1 MFKLGNSLGEKP
13 MNLLTINKMSK
24 VYMERKVFDEVDF
37 SVNEGEKI
45 GIIGI
50 NGTGKSTLLKIIS
63 GLEEPDTGTV
73 IKGNKVHITYL
84 SQNPEFNADSSI
96 LDYVVDG
103 DDTLEGEAK
112 RILNKLGFNDYS
124 VPAEI
129 LSGGQKKR
137 VALAKSL
144 IAKSD
149 ILVLDEPTNHI
160 DSEMAAFLESFLKK
174 YKGAVVMVTHDRYFL
189 DRVVNRIVEID
200 KGRLY
205 SYDENYEGYL
215 KLKAEREEMAMSS
228 QKKRL
233 NILRNELEWIRRGAR
248 ARSTKQKARIER
260 YENMKSIKLI
270 KEDANVEMSSMASR
284 MGKKTIEL
292 NNICKSYGGKT
303 LINDFTHI
311 FLKGETIGFI
321 GRNGCGKTT
330 LIKIIAG
337 LTEPDSGYV
346 EKGETIKIG
355 YFSQENEYMDE
366 NLRAIDYI
374 REGAEYIQTS
384 EGPVSASV
392 MLERFL
398 FTPELQ
404 YGVIG
409 KMSGGEKRRLYLL
422 RILMEAPNVLI
433 LDEPTNDLD
442 IQTMSILED
451 YLEGFDGIVITVS
464 HDRYFI
470 DKAVDRL
477 FVFGENG
484 IIQEK
489 ILYDADTL
497 FSDIMRED
505 GELTAASQSNGY
517 AGTDKEK
524 TQNKTTKDNWKNE
537 QNIPKKLKMTYKEQK
552 EFETIDDDIAAL
564 EEHIKSLDKEM
575 EKYATDFIK
584 LNQLVI
590 EKQETEQKLSDKMD
604 RWVYLNDLRE
614 QIDGQL

>member
-1 MFKLGNSLGEKP
+1 

-37 SVNEGEKI
+37 SINEGEKI

-50 NGTGKSTLLKIIS
+50 NGTGKSTLLKIIA
-63 GLEEPDTGTV
+63 GLEEPDSGSV

-84 SQNPEFNADSSI
+84 PQNPEFKSETSI
-96 LDYVVDG
+96 LDYVTNG

-112 RILNKLGFNDYS
+112 RILNKLGFDDYS
-124 VPAEI
+124 VAADI
-129 LSGGQKKR
+129 LSGGQRKR
-137 VALAKSL
+137 VALARAL
-144 IAKSD
+144 LAKSD
-149 ILVLDEPTNHI
+149 ILVMDEPTNHI

-174 YKGAVVMVTHDRYFL
+174 YKGAIVMVTHDRYFL

-200 KGRLY
+200 KGKLY

-215 KLKAEREEMAMSS
+215 SLKAEREEMALSS

-233 NILRNELEWIRRGAR
+233 NILRNELEWIRRGAK

-260 YENMKSIKLI
+260 FESMKSVKLI
-270 KEDANVEMSSMASR
+270 KEDTNIEMSSMASR

-292 NNICKSYGGKT
+292 KNISKAYGGRK
-303 LINDFTHI
+303 LIDDFTHV

-321 GRNGCGKTT
+321 GKNGCGKST

-346 EKGETIKIG
+346 ERGETIKIG

-366 NLRAIDYI
+366 GLRAIDYI
-374 REGAEYIQTS
+374 REGAEYIQTP
-384 EGPVSASV
+384 EGAVSASV

-451 YLEGFDGIVITVS
+451 YLDSFDGIVIVVS

-470 DKAVDRL
+470 DKVVDRL
-477 FVFGENG
+477 FVFGDDG
-484 IIQEK
+484 HIKEK
-489 ILYDADTL
+489 VVYDAEAL

-505 GELTAASQSNGY
+505 GELTGVSS
-517 AGTDKEK
+517 AGGKAVKES
-524 TQNKTTKDNWKNE
+524 TGNIVNKITRDNWKNE

-552 EFETIDDDIAAL
+552 EYETIDDDIAAL
-564 EEHIKSLDKEM
+564 EEHIDELDKQM
-575 EKYATDFIK
+575 EKYATDFIM
-584 LNQLVI
+584 LNQLSG
-590 EKQETEQKLSDKMD
+590 EKEESEKLLSEKMD
-604 RWVYLNDLRE
+604 RWVYLNDLKE
-614 QIDGQL
+614 QIDKNR